1 MFSTEAISWLR
12 EKRADDV
19 NENQV
24 RRLGCWHKCVP
35 TLDDKIDENYR
46 VFYIE
51 DRPEVGHV
59 HMLFAISTANYWL

>member
-1 MFSTEAISWLR
+1 MTSARTRL
-12 EKRADDV
+12 DV
-19 NENQV
+19 SV
-24 RRLGCWHKCVP
+24 IDTSVP

-46 VFYIE
+46 VFYIA